1 VSKGNVS
8 VDQMVAR
15 LPLGAGHELQERAVA
30 AALGSILRDG
40 HRGVVLADE
49 VGFGKTYEALAVMA
63 LLCDHARATG
73 GSFGR
78 VLVLCKSSLLRKWLE
93 ETNPARPDQG
103 FPQYLRGPYWQGH
116 PARALLD
123 RVHVVERRG
132 SADELRAGGLRGHR
146 LDGRL
151 QVPEGLYIVNHD
163 LLSDRARGTRLLL
176 GQLWR
181 THWDLIIVDEAHHYA
196 RRNRPASIFAPDGH
210 LRNYDQGIGDG
221 QFRHIL
227 ALTATPFELDPNELV
242 NLLALVRAD
251 LADLDTLEKGLSLY
265 KEHLNRFYEA
275 RQRSPGDPLRAGAVQ
290 RLQCLRDEDALASG
304 RQGHGLQKL
313 LRKYVIRN
321 TKSQNERRYF
331 LVSKE
336 GGAYRQDQFDKLDD
350 LHERVRLAPLLPFD
364 GPDALFYLE
373 LRELIQETV
382 EQAREGVDRRTFIT
396 TDLRQGLSSY
406 PQVAASA
413 LLQRNLESA
422 RRLRGL
428 LGKWN
433 SPKSRRL
440 HPKVRA
446 LVDVVRAI
454 ALAEV
459 DKVRGGRGAWFSKV
473 LVFNKLIEGTAP
485 QLREEISKALARVF
499 NDFLTELLDRSGLG
513 PTEPLQERFRGHA
526 RQALEKARGGLLA
539 TYGAGCEVPSAFGH
553 EDLRRFAGRPLLD
566 PYREMLVRRTQQPLF
581 LLRAVLGGAAGSE
594 EGIAAWVEKE
604 LVGPVVT
611 ALRRIIDHFLSGGA
625 EADGDEYGRLDL
637 AEREAVFLL
646 EDCRSVDLVGRYD
659 GSNSR
664 DREAHRRNFND
675 FYNPFVLLV
684 SRVGEEGIDL
694 QKQCRYVLHY
704 DQEWNPA
711 KMEQREGRVDRVG
724 WGRADEGFIDVRF
737 LLLKGT
743 YEERIFHTLM
753 QRDQWFQVL
762 IGSKRRELGQ
772 IKSDN
777 NDDPGASST
786 DEDDEPVDDAAD
798 RGRLTPEEKAAVMLD
813 LRPESLPRGATEVNC
828 SESGAGRE
836 KEGESEQYPGQE
848 LSPERLV
855 RTEA

>member
-1 VSKGNVS
+1 MTVRKGDVN

-15 LPLGAGHELQERAVA
+15 LPLGVGHELQECAVA

-93 ETNPARPDQG
+93 ETNAARPDQG
-103 FPQYLRGPYWQGH
+103 FSQYLSGAYWQGH
-116 PARALLD
+116 PVRALLD
-123 RVHVVERRG
+123 RVHVVERRR
-132 SADELRAGGLRGHR
+132 SADDLRAEGMRGHR
-146 LDGRL
+146 HDGRL

-163 LLSDRARGTRLLL
+163 LLGDRARGTRLLL

-181 THWDLIIVDEAHHYA
+181 TRWDLIIVDEAHHYA
-196 RRNRPASIFAPDGH
+196 RWNRPAYIFAPDGD

-227 ALTATPFELDPNELV
+227 ALTATPFELTPQQMV

-251 LADLDTLEKGLSLY
+251 PSDLEVIEKGLDLY
-265 KEHLNRFYEA
+265 VRHLDQFFA
-275 RQRSPGDPLRAGAVQ
+275 LRQRSACDPLRAGAVQ
-290 RLQCLRDEDALASG
+290 RLRCLRDEDALASG
-304 RQGHGLQKL
+304 EKGQGLQKL

-321 TKSQNERRYF
+321 IKSQNERRYF
-331 LVSKE
+331 LVSKN
-336 GGAYRQDQFDKLDD
+336 GDAYRQDQFDKLDD

-428 LGKWN
+428 LSKWN
-433 SPKSRRL
+433 SPRSRRL

-485 QLREEISKALARVF
+485 QLRAEISKALADVF
-499 NDFLTELLDRSGLG
+499 NEFLTELLARSGLG
-513 PTEPLQERFRGHA
+513 PAEQLQDRFREHTRQSLQRA
-526 RQALEKARGGLLA
+526 RDRMLA
-539 TYGAGCEVPSAFGH
+539 SYGVACKVPSEFRH

-566 PYREMLVRRTQQPLF
+566 PYREMLVRRCQQPLF
-581 LLRAVLGGAAGSE
+581 LLRALLGGVAVSD
-594 EGIAAWVEKE
+594 EGIAAWVDKE
-604 LVGPVVT
+604 LVGPVET
-611 ALRRIIDHFLSGGA
+611 SLRRIIDHFLREEA
-625 EADGDEYGRLDL
+625 EADADEYGRLDL
-637 AEREAVFLL
+637 AEQEAVFLL
-646 EDCRSVDLVGRYD
+646 EECRSVDLVGRYD

-704 DQEWNPA
+704 DLEWNPA

-753 QRDQWFQVL
+753 QRDQWFQIL
-762 IGSKRRELGQ
+762 IGSKRRELGE
-772 IKSDN
+772 IKPS
-777 NDDPGASST
+777 
-786 DEDDEPVDDAAD
+786 DEDDSGASGSNADDDPLDDALD
-798 RGRLTPEEKAAVMLD
+798 RGRLTTEEKAAVMLD
-813 LRPESLPRGATEVNC
+813 LRPAPLLAPAAEVN
-828 SESGAGRE
+828 SGEWDTNG
-836 KEGESEQYPGQE
+836 PG
-848 LSPERLV
+848 
-855 RTEA
+855 

>member
-1 VSKGNVS
+1 MTLSNGDVR
-8 VDQMVAR
+8 VDQMVAK

-30 AALGSILRDG
+30 AALRSILCEG
-40 HRGVVLADE
+40 YRGVVLADE

-63 LLCDHARATG
+63 LLCDHAHTTG
-73 GSFGR
+73 GSFCR

-93 ETNPARPDQG
+93 ETNAARPDQG
-103 FPQYLRGPYWQGH
+103 FPQYLSGRYWQDH
-116 PARALLD
+116 PVCALLD
-123 RVHVVERRG
+123 RVHVVERRW

-163 LLSDRARGTRLLL
+163 LLSERTRSSRLLL

-181 THWDLIIVDEAHHYA
+181 THWDLIIIDEAHHYA
-196 RRNRPASIFAPDGH
+196 RWNRPAYIFAPDGD

-221 QFRHIL
+221 QFRNIL
-227 ALTATPFELDPNELV
+227 ALTATPFELTPQQMV

-251 LADLDTLEKGLSLY
+251 LSDLEVIAKGLDLY
-265 KEHLNRFYEA
+265 VRHLDQFFA
-275 RQRSPGDPLRAGAVQ
+275 LRQRSPGDPLRVGAVQ
-290 RLQCLRDEDALASG
+290 RLRCLRDEDALAMG
-304 RQGHGLQKL
+304 KQGQGLQRI

-331 LVSKE
+331 LVNKE
-336 GGAYRQDQFDKLDD
+336 ADAYRQEEFDKLDD
-350 LHERVRLAPLLPFD
+350 LHERVSLAPLLPFD

-373 LRELIQETV
+373 LRGLIQETV
-382 EQAREGVDRRTFIT
+382 EQARAGVDRRTFIT

-406 PQVAASA
+406 PQIAASA
-413 LLQRNLESA
+413 LLQRNLWSA
-422 RRLRGL
+422 RRLRDL

-433 SPKSRRL
+433 RPRSRRL

-446 LVDVVRAI
+446 VVDVVRAI

-459 DKVRGGRGAWFSKV
+459 DKVRTGRGAWFSKV

-485 QLREEISKALARVF
+485 QLREEISQALAEVF
-499 NDFLTELLDRSGLG
+499 NDFLKELLDRAGLG
-513 PTEPLQERFRGHA
+513 PTEPLQRRFRDHA
-526 RQALEKARGGLLA
+526 RQGLERARGRLLGS
-539 TYGAGCEVPSAFGH
+539 YGAVCRVPSSFRH
-553 EDLRRFAGRPLLD
+553 EDLRRHAGRPLLD
-566 PYREMLVRRTQQPLF
+566 PYREMLMRRSQQPLF
-581 LLRAVLGGAAGSE
+581 LLRGALGGATVSD

-604 LVGPVVT
+604 LVGPVEM
-611 ALRRIIDHFLSGGA
+611 ALRRIIDHFLHEES
-625 EADGDEYGRLDL
+625 EVDLEECGRLDL
-637 AEREAVFLL
+637 AEQEAVFLL

-694 QKQCRYVLHY
+694 QRQCRYVLHY
-704 DQEWNPA
+704 DLEWNPA

-737 LLLKGT
+737 MLLKGT

-753 QRDQWFQVL
+753 QRDQWFQIL
-762 IGSKRRELGQ
+762 IGSKRRELGE
-772 IKSDN
+772 II
-777 NDDPGASST
+777 P
-786 DEDDEPVDDAAD
+786 DDEAGAETGSEPDEEPIEDASE

-813 LRPESLPRGATEVNC
+813 LRPQPFVL
-828 SESGAGRE
+828 GRSPHLE
-836 KEGESEQYPGQE
+836 APASTRPASCTDEGM
-848 LSPERLV
+848 
-855 RTEA
+855 

>member
-1 VSKGNVS
+1 MTVSKGDVC

-15 LPLGAGHELQERAVA
+15 LPLGAGHALQEYAVA
-30 AALGSILRDG
+30 AALGSILCDG

-93 ETNPARPDQG
+93 ETNAARPDQG
-103 FPQYLRGPYWQGH
+103 FPQYLCGAYWQGH
-116 PARALLD
+116 PVRTLLD
-123 RVHVVERRG
+123 RVHVVERRRT
-132 SADELRAGGLRGHR
+132 ADDLRAELLRGYRH
-146 LDGRL
+146 DGRV

-163 LLSDRARGTRLLL
+163 LLSDRARGSRLLL

-181 THWDLIIVDEAHHYA
+181 THWDLIIIDEAHHYA
-196 RRNRPASIFAPDGH
+196 RMNKPVEIFAPDRN
-210 LRNYDQGIGDG
+210 LRNYEQGIGDG
-221 QFRHIL
+221 KFGHIL
-227 ALTATPFELDPNELV
+227 ALTAMPFELTPQQMV

-251 LADLDTLEKGLSLY
+251 PSDLEVIEKGLDLY
-265 KEHLNRFYEA
+265 VRHLDQFFA
-275 RQRSPGDPLRAGAVQ
+275 LRQRSRGDPLRVGAVQ
-290 RLQCLRDEDALASG
+290 RLRFLRDEDALGSG
-304 RQGHGLQKL
+304 KQGQGLQKL

-331 LVSKE
+331 LVNKD
-336 GGAYRQDQFDKLDD
+336 GDGYRQEQFDKLDD

-406 PQVAASA
+406 PQIEHSA

-422 RRLRGL
+422 RRLRTL

-433 SPKSRRL
+433 STKSRRL

-459 DKVRGGRGAWFSKV
+459 DKVRSGRGAWFSKV

-485 QLREEISKALARVF
+485 QLREEISNALAEVF
-499 NDFLTELLDRSGLG
+499 NDFLAELLAPSGLG
-513 PTEPLQERFRGHA
+513 PTEPLQERFREHA
-526 RQALEKARGGLLA
+526 RQSLERARARLL
-539 TYGAGCEVPSAFGH
+539 TSYGAACKAPSGFRH
-553 EDLRRFAGRPLLD
+553 DDLRHFAGRPLLD
-566 PYREMLVRRTQQPLF
+566 PYREMLVRRCQQTLF
-581 LLRAVLGGAAGSE
+581 LLRAVLGGAAASD
-594 EGIAAWVEKE
+594 EGIAAWLDKE
-604 LVGPVVT
+604 LVGPVET
-611 ALRRIIDHFLSGGA
+611 ALRRIIDHFLSK
-625 EADGDEYGRLDL
+625 EVETDVDEYGRLDL
-637 AEREAVFLL
+637 AEQEAVFLL
-646 EDCRSVDLVGRYD
+646 EDCRNVDLVGRYD
-659 GSNSR
+659 GRNS
-664 DREAHRRNFND
+664 DVREAHRRNFND

-704 DQEWNPA
+704 DLEWNPA

-724 WGRADEGFIDVRF
+724 WGRADVGFIDVRF

-753 QRDQWFQVL
+753 QRDQWFQIL
-762 IGSKRRELGQ
+762 IGSKRRELGE
-772 IKSDN
+772 IKPGDEDGSGASGSDT
-777 NDDPGASST
+777 NDDPV
-786 DEDDEPVDDAAD
+786 EDAVE

-813 LRPESLPRGATEVNC
+813 LRPDPLPAPAAEARG
-828 SESGAGRE
+828 E
-836 KEGESEQYPGQE
+836 KRGS
-848 LSPERLV
+848 
-855 RTEA
+855 AMF